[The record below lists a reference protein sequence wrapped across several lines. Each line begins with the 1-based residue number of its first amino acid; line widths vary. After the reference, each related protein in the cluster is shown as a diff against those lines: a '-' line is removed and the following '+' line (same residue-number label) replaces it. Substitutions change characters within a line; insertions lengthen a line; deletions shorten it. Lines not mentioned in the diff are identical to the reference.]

1 MNEKFINQFFL
12 TSKADFVLYNK
23 DNLIDNCQQSFY
35 DAMAKIGVVVDKSCL
50 RVISDFPPISVANIV
65 LSSFSKNGT
74 EIIIPINKKVGYLGV
89 RYMDGEIFY
98 QQYKLEK
105 EGGIIRDTH
114 YSYNDI
120 LRILHTNG
128 LTFEW

>member
-1 MNEKFINQFFL
+1 MDEKFINSFFL
-12 TSKADFVLYNK
+12 TSNADFVLYGK
-23 DNLIDNCQQSFY
+23 DRLIENCEQSFY
-35 DAMAKIGVVVDKSCL
+35 EAMAKIGVVVDKACL
-50 RVISDFPPISVANIV
+50 RVISDFPPISVANIL

-74 EIIIPINKKVGYLGV
+74 ETIIPINKRFGYLGV
-89 RYMDGEIFY
+89 RDIDGEIFY
-98 QQYKLEK
+98 QQYRLDN

-120 LRILHTNG
+120 LRILNTTG